1 MESGVEYRFPVFEGK
16 FSKFNNFPVKR
27 CQRIPL
33 NPDNDHVYIVY
44 TTDKES
50 LHQDGFK
57 WSAGNKS
64 NKEFFENISNVQ
76 RAIKYK
82 CSIFGCPAV
91 KFVDTVLSHAISRI
105 YYDFHHLHD
114 DVAPASKKSSN
125 VKSIDKGYKVKKKN
139 FLLMNHIKSK
149 SQMISQMILKEGHV
163 VTQLIITE

>member
-33 NPDNDHVYIVY
+33 NSDNDHVYIVY

-64 NKEFFENISNVQ
+64 NKEFFKNISNVQ

-91 KFVDTVLSHAISRI
+91 KFVDTVLSH
-105 YYDFHHLHD
+105 
-114 DVAPASKKSSN
+114 
-125 VKSIDKGYKVKKKN
+125 
-139 FLLMNHIKSK
+139 FLLMNHMKSK
-149 SQMISQMILKEGHV
+149 NQMMLKEGHV
-163 VTQLIITE
+163 VTQLITTE